1 MKIKVIIGCLLLL
14 LVVSGCSSLIYA
26 IRGSKY
32 KDKFDVNSYPIELD
46 STTYYVH
53 EYTEAYNV
61 NGYSNPFKYGYLK
74 FKNTGVFYGYT
85 SEEKLTILE
94 LDTITPFKN
103 YYIFKNGYLRW
114 EVYHDSYNGYN
125 LYKAEVYKDSII
137 AWQIGNKRA
146 TTKTYYKMK

>member
-46 STTYYVH
+46 STTYYEGITKVRMLKGDDIL
-53 EYTEAYNV
+53 YYN
-61 NGYSNPFKYGYLK
+61 YLK